1 MDAFTHTARP
11 VNLAIALRVLAR
23 LLAYPDDA
31 LRRDLP
37 DIRAA
42 LCVEHALGAA
52 RKGQLTALI
61 DELESG
67 DPLTIESAF
76 VDLFDRGRAT
86 SLHLFEHVH
95 GDSRERGPAMV
106 DLAQTY
112 AAAGLTL
119 APGELPDYLPVI
131 IEFVSTQTTDVARGF
146 LGEMTHLFA
155 ALHDALRKRR
165 TAYASVL
172 AALLDLAGESP
183 RDSVPPADRAAPA
196 DPVDERLDGR
206 LDEHLDADWAEPAA
220 FAGCANPGQNGAERT
235 ATQAIPQ
242 AIHFVPGRSSG
253 VAKSSAAANGVS
265 S

>member
-1 MDAFTHTARP
+1 MVAVTYSAQP

-37 DIRAA
+37 DLRAA
-42 LCVEHALGAA
+42 LQVEHALGTA
-52 RKGQLTALI
+52 RKQELHALI
-61 DELESG
+61 EQLESG
-67 DPLTIESAF
+67 DALATESAF

-131 IEFVSTQTTDVARGF
+131 IEFVSTQTSGVARAF
-146 LGEMTHLFA
+146 LGEMAHLFA
-155 ALHDALRKRR
+155 ALHDALRKRQS
-165 TAYASVL
+165 AYASVL
-172 AALLDLAGESP
+172 AALLDLAGVSAQES
-183 RDSVPPADRAAPA
+183 AAA
-196 DPVDERLDGR
+196 TATAAASDG
-206 LDEHLDADWAEPAA
+206 DLDADWAEPVA
-220 FAGCANPGQNGAERT
+220 FAGCTNPGQGSAGGNPSQT
-235 ATQAIPQ
+235 
-242 AIHFVPGRSSG
+242 IHFVPGKASG
-253 VAKSSAAANGVS
+253 VAKTGSAANGVS